1 MSADFCLVGI
11 ELLINAFKIAEVAFD
26 LLKTLD
32 LFLDIGNVS
41 DLLKR
46 SVLLARDLYI
56 LQ

>member
-1 MSADFCLVGI
+1 VSADFCLVGI